1 MPLSL
6 LKGFPKTTSRS
17 NDFQEDKEDSQDSV
31 LSPLMAMTYYR
42 RRIESKISKGKR
54 SMGQK
59 KPGTSFQGLLPGESH
74 RTLSF
79 SPGII

>member
-1 MPLSL
+1 M
-6 LKGFPKTTSRS
+6 LKGFPKTTSRFK
-17 NDFQEDKEDSQDSV
+17 DCQEDKEDSQDSV

-74 RTLSF
+74 RTRSF
-79 SPGII
+79 SPGIT